1 MIDYTAAGFTL
12 LQGAHLYAPEDR
24 GICDVLV
31 ANGKIIAVASN
42 IPSDIVP
49 DCTVVDLSGQILCPG
64 FIDQHVH
71 LIGGGGE
78 AGPTTRTPE
87 VALSRLTEAG
97 VTSVVGLLGTDSISR
112 HPESLLA
119 KTRALNEEGISAWM
133 LTGAY
138 HVPSRTI
145 TGSVEK
151 DVAIIDRVIG
161 VKCAISDHRSAAP
174 DVYHLANMA
183 AESRVGGLL
192 GGKPGVTVFHM
203 GDSKKALQPVYD
215 LLENCDVPISK
226 LLPTHV
232 NRNVPLFEQA
242 LEFARKGGTIDITSS
257 IDEPVAPA
265 EGITRAVQAGIP
277 LARVT
282 LSSDGNG
289 SQPFFDDEGNLTHI
303 GVAGFETLL
312 ETVQVLVKDYDFSIS
327 DALRPLTSSVAGFL
341 NLTGKGEILPGNDAD
356 LLVMTP
362 ELRIEQ
368 VYARGKLMVKDGKA
382 CVNGTFETA

>member
-226 LLPTHV
+226 LL
-232 NRNVPLFEQA
+232 RW
-242 LEFARKGGTIDITSS
+242 SS
-257 IDEPVAPA
+257 RAKAAP
-265 EGITRAVQAGIP
+265 
-277 LARVT
+277 
-282 LSSDGNG
+282 
-289 SQPFFDDEGNLTHI
+289 
-303 GVAGFETLL
+303 
-312 ETVQVLVKDYDFSIS
+312 SIS
-327 DALRPLTSSVAGFL
+327 PAALTNRSPLPKVLPAPFRRVFRWHASPSAPTATVASRSSM
-341 NLTGKGEILPGNDAD
+341 TKGI
-356 LLVMTP
+356 
-362 ELRIEQ
+362 
-368 VYARGKLMVKDGKA
+368 
-382 CVNGTFETA
+382 

>member
-1 MIDYTAAGFTL
+1 M
-12 LQGAHLYAPEDR
+12 
-24 GICDVLV
+24 
-31 ANGKIIAVASN
+31 
-42 IPSDIVP
+42 
-49 DCTVVDLSGQILCPG
+49 
-64 FIDQHVH
+64 
-71 LIGGGGE
+71 IGGGGE

-203 GDSKKALQPVYD
+203 GDSK
-215 LLENCDVPISK
+215 
-226 LLPTHV
+226 
-232 NRNVPLFEQA
+232 
-242 LEFARKGGTIDITSS
+242 G
-257 IDEPVAPA
+257 
-265 EGITRAVQAGIP
+265 
-277 LARVT
+277 VT
-282 LSSDGNG
+282 
-289 SQPFFDDEGNLTHI
+289 
-303 GVAGFETLL
+303 
-312 ETVQVLVKDYDFSIS
+312 
-327 DALRPLTSSVAGFL
+327 
-341 NLTGKGEILPGNDAD
+341 
-356 LLVMTP
+356 
-362 ELRIEQ
+362 
-368 VYARGKLMVKDGKA
+368 A
-382 CVNGTFETA
+382 CL

>member
-24 GICDVLV
+24 GVCDVLV

-49 DCTVVDLSGQILCPG
+49 DCTVVDLSGQILCPVLL
-64 FIDQHVH
+64 INVH

-119 KTRALNEEGISAWM
+119 KTRALNEEGISARM

-174 DVYHLANMA
+174 DVYH
-183 AESRVGGLL
+183 G
-192 GGKPGVTVFHM
+192 
-203 GDSKKALQPVYD
+203 
-215 LLENCDVPISK
+215 
-226 LLPTHV
+226 
-232 NRNVPLFEQA
+232 
-242 LEFARKGGTIDITSS
+242 
-257 IDEPVAPA
+257 
-265 EGITRAVQAGIP
+265 
-277 LARVT
+277 
-282 LSSDGNG
+282 
-289 SQPFFDDEGNLTHI
+289 
-303 GVAGFETLL
+303 
-312 ETVQVLVKDYDFSIS
+312 
-327 DALRPLTSSVAGFL
+327 
-341 NLTGKGEILPGNDAD
+341 
-356 LLVMTP
+356 
-362 ELRIEQ
+362 
-368 VYARGKLMVKDGKA
+368 
-382 CVNGTFETA
+382 

>member
-1 MIDYTAAGFTL
+1 MIIPQPVL
-12 LQGAHLYAPEDR
+12 PQRQGAHLYAPEDR

-49 DCTVVDLSGQILCPG
+49 NCTVVDLSGQILCPG

-161 VKCAISDHRSAAP
+161 VKCAISDHRSAAHRTFITWP
-174 DVYHLANMA
+174 IWRQNPALAVCSAVNPRH
-183 AESRVGGLL
+183 RVPHGR
-192 GGKPGVTVFHM
+192 
-203 GDSKKALQPVYD
+203 Q
-215 LLENCDVPISK
+215 
-226 LLPTHV
+226 
-232 NRNVPLFEQA
+232 
-242 LEFARKGGTIDITSS
+242 
-257 IDEPVAPA
+257 
-265 EGITRAVQAGIP
+265 
-277 LARVT
+277 
-282 LSSDGNG
+282 
-289 SQPFFDDEGNLTHI
+289 
-303 GVAGFETLL
+303 
-312 ETVQVLVKDYDFSIS
+312 
-327 DALRPLTSSVAGFL
+327 
-341 NLTGKGEILPGNDAD
+341 
-356 LLVMTP
+356 
-362 ELRIEQ
+362 
-368 VYARGKLMVKDGKA
+368 
-382 CVNGTFETA
+382 